1 MDGEEFNG
9 NGFDRGT
16 NYSIRATV
24 ARPVSLARFKLIDTR
39 AATGRYHA
47 IDAALPL
54 SMAIERPIMPRN
66 RSHYGIIAL
75 K

>member
-1 MDGEEFNG
+1 MDGEEFHG
-9 NGFDRGT
+9 DGFDRGT
-16 NYSIRATV
+16 NYSVRATA
-24 ARPVSLARFKLIDTR
+24 ARSCLARFKWIDTR
-39 AATGRYHA
+39 VATGRYHA

-66 RSHYGIIAL
+66 GSHYGIIAP

>member
-1 MDGEEFNG
+1 MGMD
-9 NGFDRGT
+9 
-16 NYSIRATV
+16 SIEAPTTPCERQWLV
-24 ARPVSLARFKLIDTR
+24 PVSLARFKWIDTR

-47 IDAALPL
+47 IDAALQL

-66 RSHYGIIAL
+66 GSHYGIIAP